1 MIKLF
6 TKAYGEGEFISYD
19 PRFPGYFSGK
29 FNIKGK
35 DVVIDNLKKID
46 IKYIS
51 EEYEAEVIKND
62 CADLTIKTI
71 CNRAG
76 YKVLIKHQIQFNPQ
90 NDVWIVRFNDEPAV
104 FEYRYCNA
112 PTDKY
117 DLKDFLKIEDFK
129 Y

>member
-6 TKAYGEGEFISYD
+6 AKAYGEGEFISYD

-51 EEYEAEVIKND
+51 EESEAEVIKND
-62 CADLTIKTI
+62 YINSTTKTI
-71 CNRAG
+71 CNPTVS
-76 YKVLIKHQIQFNPQ
+76 KVLVKHQIQFNPKIDIWTVQ
-90 NDVWIVRFNDEPAV
+90 FNDKTDI

>member
-29 FNIKGK
+29 FNIKGR

-62 CADLTIKTI
+62 YVDLTIKTI
-71 CNRAG
+71 CNQTG
-76 YKVLIKHQIQFNPQ
+76 SKVLIKHQIQFNPKI
-90 NDVWIVRFNDEPAV
+90 DIWIVQFNDETDV